1 MTPCQ
6 TDLEEA
12 TRLQPHCSPRF
23 RNSGGRLRTVA
34 GCIFIAMAITG
45 YTADT
50 RPAVKPLVEANN
62 SFALDLYGK
71 LRSTQGNLAY
81 SPYSISSALAMTYAG
96 ARGETARQMEQS
108 LHLSSLKAGA
118 HPLFGTLDG
127 TLKTAQGSNQLN
139 IANSL
144 WPQEKYA
151 FLPEFMALLK
161 QNYRASVTPLNYGSA
176 PEKARTRI
184 NSWVEEQT
192 RQRIKDLIAPNM
204 LNEMTRMVLVN
215 AVYFKG
221 TWATPFAESATKPLT
236 FYASPNAAMSTPFM
250 HRRGSFRYGE
260 SPHAQLLALPYEG
273 NGLEMLLLLPR
284 NRNGIATLEANLNA
298 TNLAASLAAMRNEEV
313 DVAMP
318 RFKITSSFGLGDT
331 LKSLGMPNAFDP
343 ARADFSG
350 MDGRPNWL
358 FISAVVHKAFV
369 EVNEKGTEAAAA
381 TGVMMAPT
389 SIAAPKP
396 PPKEFRADH
405 PFLFLI
411 RETGTGSLLFIGRV
425 STVK

>member
-1 MTPCQ
+1 
-6 TDLEEA
+6 
-12 TRLQPHCSPRF
+12 
-23 RNSGGRLRTVA
+23 
-34 GCIFIAMAITG
+34 MAVTA
-45 YTADT
+45 YTADA
-50 RPAVKPLVEANN
+50 RPDVKPLVDANN
-62 SFALDLYGK
+62 SFALDLHGK
-71 LRSTQGNLAY
+71 LLSMQGNLAY

-96 ARGETARQMEQS
+96 ARGETAKQMEQS
-108 LHLSSLKAGA
+108 LHFSALKAGA
-118 HPLFGTLDG
+118 HPFFGALDG

-151 FLPEFMALLK
+151 FLPEFLALLK
-161 QNYRASVTPLNYGSA
+161 QNYGASVTPLNYGSA

-184 NSWVEEQT
+184 NSWVEQHT
-192 RQRIKDLIAPNM
+192 RQRIKDLIAPGM

-236 FYASPNAAMSTPFM
+236 FYVGPNSAVSAPFM

-260 SPHAQLLALPYEG
+260 NPQAQLLAMPYEG
-273 NGLEMLLLLPR
+273 NGLEMVLLLPR
-284 NRNGIATLEANLNA
+284 QRNGIATLEASLNA
-298 TNLAASLAAMRNEEV
+298 TNLASALGAMRNEEV
-313 DVAMP
+313 NVAMP
-318 RFKITSSFGLGDT
+318 RFKIASAFGLGDT
-331 LKSLGMPNAFDP
+331 LKSLGMRNAFDP

-381 TGVMMAPT
+381 TGVVMT
-389 SIAAPKP
+389 TNSIMIPK

-411 RETGTGSLLFIGRV
+411 RETRTGSLLFVGRV
-425 STVK
+425 ATVK